1 MFIYK
6 HLDMTHWKAMLI
18 FFLFCFVSKQTLGNS
33 AFVILILVCFEF
45 WMAATGF

>member
-18 FFLFCFVSKQTLGNS
+18 FFVLFCFVSKQTLGNS

-45 WMAATGF
+45 